1 MSRVQMPARQA
12 ILTAFGVITVIS
24 VGVLVACDVVPQ
36 LFPSDTHDVVAAL
49 PLILIA
55 ATYLIYRAVRRGPPA
70 EWAKT
75 LLLVL
80 AFLFWAANLLCED
93 RNLAR
98 LFNDVAISAFVLDGL
113 LVLFGWRPSS
123 AASKRQLGVLAKP
136 GLPTALTEPTTGVAA
151 DRV

>member
-1 MSRVQMPARQA
+1 MPARQT
-12 ILTAFGVITVIS
+12 IPTAFGVITVIS
-24 VGVLVACDVVPQ
+24 VGALVACDVVPQ
-36 LFPSDTHDVVAAL
+36 FFPSDTHDVVAAL
-49 PLILIA
+49 PLVFIA
-55 ATYLIYRAVRRGPPA
+55 VTYLICRAVRRGPPA

-80 AFLFWAANLLCED
+80 AFLLWAANLLCKD

-113 LVLFGWRPSS
+113 LALLGWRPSS
-123 AASKRQLGVLAKP
+123 AASKGQLGLLAKP
-136 GLPTALTEPTTGVAA
+136 DLPIAVTEPTTSVAA